1 MQVNMV
7 NSASSETDCRSAL
20 LRETT
25 HAARHI
31 VSYLAI
37 ALLFSLQ
44 VMPVRG
50 QEVIVALVDTGVS
63 SSVNIAEGGYD
74 FFADTDDTSDDTT
87 IGHGSVAAQIIQSF
101 ITGSILPLKV
111 TDGNFSS
118 SQLAVDQAL
127 ASIVSNANVRAVS
140 ISEGQSG
147 QSSTIGDVSA
157 AGKFIAIRSGNGFS
171 NSPITLAQ
179 TSFTLPGVVIVGATG
194 ADEELLPS
202 TNLAGQTANRYVAT
216 YGTTELSPVS
226 GTSFAA
232 ARMAGIAAA
241 VFAQNTNLNGEDV
254 AQIIFDAA
262 VDKGDIGTDPVWGR
276 GFVADAAQVLNN
288 PSGPPTIPGGGT
300 ADPGTGG
307 SGGGGSSAAGAALL
321 VGAAAGAAILLTRRG
336 KLEKTL
342 VLDSYG
348 RPFEIDL
355 NEHLEVASPHLSVGQ
370 FFHSYDERASGVRF
384 DLGFESNT
392 RVEVM
397 YSTFD
402 TEVVEVERYHAMAG
416 DVVFAHRNIN
426 YSFSLEGSYENGF
439 NYRYDHNA
447 NPAYRFGDIGQVAEQ
462 SGYADVMFLS
472 GQSFAMPTLGFSERA
487 NLMSM
492 GYTAD
497 SGMQVQ
503 MGLVH
508 VDEAQDFGR
517 ESVAAI
523 LQGSVP
529 LGERGSVSLQFGQL
543 HESGSLFGGSN
554 GGAFGVEDTETYAL
568 NLSGRMQVAEG
579 ITVVGNYGTGYSR
592 VEDREDGLLQ
602 NFSGV
607 RSDWFGLGVI
617 ADGVFSE
624 RDQVGVAVSQPL
636 RITGGEVDYSVPYG
650 LDNERN
656 ILKDTQRIS
665 LSPEGHERTI
675 ETYYRYRVSDT
686 AEVGAYFMAR
696 TDPYHFKDEHTDY
709 SVMTTLRLIY

>member
-1 MQVNMV
+1 MV
-7 NSASSETDCRSAL
+7 NSAD
-20 LRETT
+20 RETFYT
-25 HAARHI
+25 KAMFRRSTI
-31 VSYLAI
+31 TGIS
-37 ALLFSLQ
+37 LLFLL
-44 VMPVRG
+44 PVLPASG
-50 QEVIVALVDTGVS
+50 QEVVVALVDTGVS
-63 SSVNIAEGGYD
+63 SSVNIAEGGFD
-74 FFADTDDTSDDTT
+74 FFGDTDDTSDNTT

-101 ITGSILPLKV
+101 FSGSILPLKV
-111 TDGNFSS
+111 TDGNFTS
-118 SQLAVDQAL
+118 SQSAVDQAL
-127 ASIVSNANVRAVS
+127 SSIVSNASVRSVS
-140 ISEGQSG
+140 LSEGQSG

-179 TSFTLPGVVIVGATG
+179 TSYTLPGVVIVGATG
-194 ADEELLPS
+194 ADEELLGT
-202 TNLAGQTANRYVAT
+202 TNLAGPTANRYVAT
-216 YGTTELSPVS
+216 YGTTEFSPIS

-241 VFAQNTNLNGEDV
+241 VFSQNTSLDGEDV
-254 AQIIFDAA
+254 AQVILEAA
-262 VDKGDIGTDPVWGR
+262 VDKGEVGTDPVWGR
-276 GFVADAAQVLNN
+276 GFIADAAQVLNN
-288 PSGPPTIPGGGT
+288 PTGPVTIPGGGT

-384 DLGFESNT
+384 DLGLESNT
-392 RVEVM
+392 YVDVM

-402 TEVVEVERYHAMAG
+402 TEVVEVDRYHAMAG
-416 DVVFAHRNIN
+416 DVAYAHRDIN
-426 YSFSLEGSYENGF
+426 YSFSLAGEYANGF

-462 SGYADVMFLS
+462 SPMGDVMFLS
-472 GQSFAMPTLGFSERA
+472 GQSFAMPVLGFSDRA

-492 GYTAD
+492 GYTAA
-497 SGMQVQ
+497 SGVGVQ
-503 MGLVH
+503 MGLVN
-508 VDEAQDFGR
+508 VDEDQDFGR

-523 LQGSVP
+523 VQGSLP

-543 HESGSLFGGSN
+543 TESGSLFGGSS
-554 GGAFGVEDTETYAL
+554 GGAFGVDDTETYAL
-568 NLSGRMQVAEG
+568 NLSGRMRVREG
-579 ITVVGNYGTGYSR
+579 ITVVGNYGMGYSR
-592 VEDREDGLLQ
+592 VREMEDGLLQ
-602 NFSGV
+602 NFSGI
-607 RSDWFGLGVI
+607 RSDWFGVGVI

-636 RITGGEVDYSVPYG
+636 RITNGEVDYSVPYN
-650 LDNERN
+650 LDEQRN

-665 LSPEGHERTI
+665 LSPEGHERAM
-675 ETYYRYRVSDT
+675 ETYYRYRMSDM
-686 AEVGAYFMAR
+686 AEVGVYFMAR
-696 TDPYHFKDEHTDY
+696 TDPYHFRGEHTEY
-709 SVMTTLRLIY
+709 SVMTTLRFLY